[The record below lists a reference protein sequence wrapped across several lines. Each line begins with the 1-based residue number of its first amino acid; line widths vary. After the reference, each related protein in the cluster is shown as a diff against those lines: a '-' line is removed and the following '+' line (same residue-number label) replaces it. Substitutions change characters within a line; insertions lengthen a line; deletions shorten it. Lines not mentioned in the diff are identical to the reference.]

1 MDTGMFGLAKYAALK
16 QETPTLYTIEAVIEK
31 LMRGEVQIPGYT
43 LVKNEDIKNMIND
56 IEKTKSTKS
65 KTTKKTKGDKE

>member
-16 QETPTLYTIEAVIEK
+16 KDTPPLYTVDAVIEMIK
-31 LMRGEVQIPGYT
+31 KGDVKIEGYT
-43 LVKNEDIKNMIND
+43 LVKDSDIKNMIND